1 VNYFEVVMLPSVSVV
16 AELRRKQ
23 PAQSKSAPANSVIVV
38 ADPVFDKSDERVRRR
53 PIANTNGNSK
63 TNAGSHSAVS
73 SQPAGSA
80 SPLVA
85 ATRIDNITDS
95 SGRIARLP
103 FTRREASDILALL
116 PSAGGMAVLD
126 FKASRATVAGGLLA
140 QYRIVHFATHGLTN
154 DEHPELSGLLLS
166 MVDEEGQTE
175 DGFLQLHEIYNLN
188 LPVDM
193 VVLSACETGLGKK
206 VRGEGLI
213 GLTRGFMYAG
223 AKRVVSSLW
232 QVNDASTSKLM
243 KYFYQ
248 AMLKDGMPPAAAL
261 RAAQL
266 EMLKQPERQPP
277 YYWAAFELQG
287 DWQIQP

>member
-1 VNYFEVVMLPSVSVV
+1 
-16 AELRRKQ
+16 
-23 PAQSKSAPANSVIVV
+23 V
-38 ADPVFDKSDERVRRR
+38 ADPVFDKTDERVR
-53 PIANTNGNSK
+53 PLVAGTNGNAK
-63 TNAGSHSAVS
+63 TNAVTQNGVFSL
-73 SQPAGSA
+73 AGA
-80 SPLVA
+80 TSPLVA
-85 ATRIDNITDS
+85 ATRPANITDS
-95 SGRIARLP
+95 AGRIERLV
-103 FTRREASDILALL
+103 FTSREANDIVALL
-116 PSAGGMAVLD
+116 PSPGGKAVLG
-126 FKASRATVAGGLLA
+126 FQANRATVTGDLLA
-140 QYRIVHFATHGLTN
+140 KFRIVHFATHGLMN

-166 MVDEEGQTE
+166 LVNEAGQTE

-223 AKRVVSSLW
+223 ARRVVASLW
-232 QVNDASTSKLM
+232 QVSDPSTSKLM

-248 AMLKDGMPPAAAL
+248 AMLKEGMPPAAAL

-266 EMLKQPERQPP
+266 KMFKQPERQSP

-287 DWQIQP
+287 DWQVQP